1 MPPRGRST
9 ARSRAASRKNG
20 KAGAKHGKKGGR
32 PAAALS
38 SELLERLG
46 DPPYDDTLKLIRW
59 YSTAI
64 AMVTRQRLAGVK
76 GAGELAKDAKG
87 LAAVAAKLLAPDAV
101 FEAHRRLLEN
111 EKDLANSDGGGEL
124 EDMEDDE

>member
-9 ARSRAASRKNG
+9 PRSRAASRKNG

-32 PAAALS
+32 PAAALKA
-38 SELLERLG
+38 ELLEKLG
-46 DPPYDDTLKLIRW
+46 DPPDDPLKLIRW
-59 YSTAI
+59 YSSLI
-64 AMVTRQRLAGVK
+64 ALVTHQRASGVK
-76 GAGELAKDAKG
+76 GAAEMAKDVRG

-111 EKDLANSDGGGEL
+111 EKDLANSDGGGEV
-124 EDMEDDE
+124 EDLDDDD